1 MSGALTLADVIRQ
14 PAPGLDHPG
23 SPAFS
28 PDAAAVTYLQSTD
41 RSLVRSLWWH
51 DLASGARTELLGPAG
66 TPTDEGALT
75 HEERLRRERTR
86 TSELG
91 VTEFAWSTGAGSATL
106 LVPRSGTAL
115 TAHGGAPPK
124 LVAVPGVEGTSCTT
138 LSPDGQRLAF
148 VRDGDLWVVDLPD
161 GAPRRLTR
169 DAQAGVRNGLAE
181 YAAAE
186 ELDRYDGFWWSA
198 DSSAI
203 ACAHVDERGVPPF
216 VIAHL
221 ASDQPTSETH
231 RYPFSGGA
239 NAVVG
244 LRVIDVASGRSVDVA
259 LPKEADDYLA
269 RVVPRPDG
277 GWLVAVL
284 PRAQRSLRWCWLEAD
299 GGVLVGWEE
308 AGTPWIN
315 LDADTRV
322 LSDGRV
328 LRSTEATGFRHL
340 ELRGPDG
347 SLERR
352 LTGGEWMV
360 TKVAH
365 VDEAEGSV
373 LFTGTRHGVTER
385 HLYLAPLDAFAPV
398 TDPQRLTDE
407 AGWHE
412 VTVSRDGSAWVDSWS
427 SLQRAPSVAV
437 RRRDG
442 STAAILHESEW
453 TAERLGVAIPDLT
466 TVTAADGATELQV
479 AIYRASAPAAGPAP
493 AVVAVYGGPHV
504 QQVANAWSLTALM
517 LRQYLRQ
524 AGATVIVVDNRGSA
538 NRGRA
543 FESAIDRGL
552 GTVEV
557 DDQAAAIR
565 QLAERG
571 EIDPD
576 RVGITGGSYGGYMT
590 LRCMS
595 RHADL
600 FRAGVAIAPVADWDG
615 YDTAYTERYMGTPS
629 AEAVAYAAS
638 SALTSAGSITGRLLL
653 IHGELDENVHLRH
666 SVRMLAAMQAAGRSA
681 ELVVVPGQR
690 HRTRGAAALTLRDGR
705 LLEHLLRELGL
716 DGSD

>member
-1 MSGALTLADVIRQ
+1 MSGELTLADVIRQ

-23 SPAFS
+23 SLSFS
-28 PDAAAVTYLQSTD
+28 PDASAVTYLQSAD

-51 DLASGARTELLGPAG
+51 DLGTGARAELLGPAG
-66 TPTDEGALT
+66 TPTSEGALT

-91 VTEFAWSTGAGSATL
+91 VTEYAWSTSPGSATL
-106 LVPRSGTAL
+106 LVPRSGAAL
-115 TAHGGAPPK
+115 TAHGGAPPE
-124 LVAVPGVEGTSCTT
+124 LAPVPGVEGTSCTI
-138 LSPDGQRLAF
+138 LSPNGRRLAF

-161 GAPRRLTR
+161 GTPRRLTH
-169 DAQAGVRNGLAE
+169 DAQPGVRNGLAE

-186 ELDRYDGFWWSA
+186 ELDRYDGIWWAA
-198 DSSAI
+198 DSAAI

-221 ASDQPTSETH
+221 AGDEPASETH

-239 NAVVG
+239 NAVVS
-244 LRVIDVASGRSVDVA
+244 LRVIEVSSGRSVDVA
-259 LPKEADDYLA
+259 LPMEADDYLA
-269 RVVPRPDG
+269 RVVPRPGG

-284 PRAQRSLRWCWLEAD
+284 PRAQRSLRWCWLESD
-299 GGVLVGWEE
+299 GSVRAGWEE
-308 AGTPWIN
+308 AGAPWIN
-315 LDADTRV
+315 LDTDTHV
-322 LSDGRV
+322 LNDGRI
-328 LRSTEATGFRHL
+328 LRSTEETGFRHL
-340 ELRGPDG
+340 ELRTPDG

-360 TKVAH
+360 TRVSH
-365 VDEAEGSV
+365 VDEADGSV
-373 LFTGTRHGVTER
+373 LFMGTRHGVTER
-385 HLYLAPLDAFAPV
+385 HLYTAPLDAPAPV
-398 TDPQRLTDE
+398 TDPERLTDE
-407 AGWHE
+407 PGWHE

-427 SLQRAPSVAV
+427 SLERAPSVTV

-442 STAAILHESEW
+442 STAAILRESEW

-466 TVTAADGATELQV
+466 AVTAADGATKLQV
-479 AIYRASAPAAGPAP
+479 AIYRAVSPAAGPP
-493 AVVAVYGGPHV
+493 PTVVAVYGGPHV

-538 NRGRA
+538 NRGRS

-557 DDQAAAIR
+557 DDQAAAVHE
-565 QLAERG
+565 LAERG
-571 EIDPD
+571 EIDLG
-576 RVGITGGSYGGYMT
+576 RVVVTGGSYGGYMT
-590 LRCMS
+590 LRCMA
-595 RHADL
+595 RHPDL
-600 FRAGVAIAPVADWDG
+600 FHAGVAIAPVTDWDG

-638 SALTSAGSITGRLLL
+638 SALTEAGSITGRLLL

-681 ELVVVPGQR
+681 ELVVLPGQR
-690 HRTRGAAALTLRDGR
+690 HRTRGAAALALRDGR
-705 LLEHLLRELGL
+705 LISHLLRELGL
-716 DGSD
+716 GERR